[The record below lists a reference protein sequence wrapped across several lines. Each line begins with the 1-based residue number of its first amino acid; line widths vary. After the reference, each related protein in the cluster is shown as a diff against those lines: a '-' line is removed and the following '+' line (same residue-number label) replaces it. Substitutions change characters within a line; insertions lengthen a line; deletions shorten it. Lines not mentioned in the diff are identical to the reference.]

1 MDPGGGVG
9 SVFDTLKM
17 TYTDMF
23 DKTVGQSSSGV
34 LPTAAAA
41 AARAAFENQPAD
53 ATPEDRYAAAKAA
66 VTENLA
72 PVTPLAAPALA
83 HVFDAMHA
91 QPPAPV
97 TPHNSTAQS
106 VSDAAKQTTALAL
119 GSLSGTLKLSGPSL
133 LGSPA
138 RIVFGLVSAVI
149 AGGSVYVIYRLAH
162 DSHTTG
168 VAIYIALAV
177 AIFMAMLTLLL
188 CVTGYSNVNI
198 EGSRGK

>member
-1 MDPGGGVG
+1 
-9 SVFDTLKM
+9 M

-138 RIVFGLVSAVI
+138 RIVFGSLSAVI